1 MKIVY
6 IANSTIPSKSA
17 NSVHVMKMC
26 EALKENGVNVTM
38 IVPNIGEK
46 NLLTNKQDEFS
57 FYGIREPFSIKYLK
71 LISKEPIGIYQ
82 YLFSFLAVLNS
93 FFYASSIIMTRNPI
107 VALIA
112 ILLHKKVILEMHGN
126 IEAISNL
133 VHKIFQKFGL
143 FHNLHMLKLIVISEK
158 LKHIYME
165 NFDITENKI
174 EVLHDGVNLTV
185 FYPYNDSKLFK
196 NSNLQICYL
205 GSLQK
210 GRGLEMIIELAIY
223 DQKNI
228 YNIYGGE
235 VEDVNYWRS
244 ICIEKNIQ
252 NINIIGHIT
261 NSHVPLILCEN
272 DILLMPYQKKVQVR
286 GNENTSSWMSPMK
299 MFEYMASGRVIISS
313 DLPVIREVLNDE
325 NSYLV
330 DPENISEWIQTIES
344 ISLNKEEA
352 RKKAK
357 KALQD
362 VAYFTWKNR
371 ANRIMEIINE

>member
-143 FHNLHMLKLIVISEK
+143 FHNLYMLKLIVISEK